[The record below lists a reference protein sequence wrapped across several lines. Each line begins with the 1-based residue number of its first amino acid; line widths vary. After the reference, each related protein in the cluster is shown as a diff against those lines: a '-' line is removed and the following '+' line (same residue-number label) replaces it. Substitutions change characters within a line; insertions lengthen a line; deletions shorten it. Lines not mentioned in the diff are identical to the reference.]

1 MPKCRLSVS
10 NAFENALTAVR
21 PVSAFPGNCAMR
33 GWLRV
38 IVRLSLIGRIM
49 NSSTDSPMAQ
59 SLREPVETFIR
70 QKKLEV
76 TSPASVKDIV
86 YFTNLLVKGLTTLFP
101 EQTLSQVGLKHLLA
115 YVEWLESNSAG
126 HRMSKATI
134 KRKAVMYARHMFA
147 RLHEDAV
154 ISVNPAQQLRYRKRV
169 RYQPTPRVTRE
180 HLALL
185 DKALESDAY
194 LSKLMRAIVHLL
206 LDTGI
211 RNEELCN
218 LVDSDLDLAANR
230 INIRY
235 GKGGSSGRLGF
246 GANTHVAIQDYLT
259 LRAALSSGNAG
270 RLFVNSQGR
279 GLTKTHLAH
288 LFTACGKRA
297 GIPRLSPHQLR
308 VTFAVELFLKGESPF
323 TVQAALRHK
332 TLDMTY
338 RYMRLAE
345 EERTALRCSISSVSD
360 ELLKPRKDTSYG

>member
-1 MPKCRLSVS
+1 MWS
-10 NAFENALTAVR
+10 ENPDL
-21 PVSAFPGNCAMR
+21 
-33 GWLRV
+33 
-38 IVRLSLIGRIM
+38 
-49 NSSTDSPMAQ
+49 
-59 SLREPVETFIR
+59 
-70 QKKLEV
+70 
-76 TSPASVKDIV
+76 
-86 YFTNLLVKGLTTLFP
+86 
-101 EQTLSQVGLKHLLA
+101 
-115 YVEWLESNSAG
+115 WLEC
-126 HRMSKATI
+126 
-134 KRKAVMYARHMFA
+134 
-147 RLHEDAV
+147 
-154 ISVNPAQQLRYRKRV
+154 
-169 RYQPTPRVTRE
+169 
-180 HLALL
+180 
-185 DKALESDAY
+185 
-194 LSKLMRAIVHLL
+194 LSKWGLVGIDCPFSDRL

-218 LVDSDLDLAANR
+218 LADSDLDIAANR

-246 GANTHVAIQDYLT
+246 GANTHTAIQDYLAV
-259 LRAALSSGNAG
+259 RAALSNGSTG